1 VFDGFGDV
9 SVLYAKQLLD
19 SAKEHIDGADIL
31 SQQVH
36 EEEIKKIKALLPNIV
51 RVFDKQKLVLSY
63 VLDSLKEDEIT
74 IAAMTHSFEEIIIT
88 LLKISC
94 LHCTF
99 ELEDVKKELNCQ
111 IESSRY
117 FIHHRLKSNNIT
129 EIEHDSAMLT
139 LQKLENLANDIMK
152 NLGE

>member
-1 VFDGFGDV
+1 MTKRSKALNDTYG
-9 SVLYAKQLLD
+9 
-19 SAKEHIDGADIL
+19 IDGADIL

-51 RVFDKQKLVLSY
+51 RVFDKQKLILSH

-74 IAAMTHSFEEIIIT
+74 IAAIIT

-99 ELEDVKKELNCQ
+99 ELEDAKKELNCQ

-129 EIEHDSAMLT
+129 EFEHDSAMLT

-152 NLGE
+152 NLVE

>member
-1 VFDGFGDV
+1 MINEFFN
-9 SVLYAKQLLD
+9 
-19 SAKEHIDGADIL
+19 
-31 SQQVH
+31 
-36 EEEIKKIKALLPNIV
+36 EEEIKKIKVLLPNIA

-63 VLDSLKEDEIT
+63 VLDCLKEDEIT
-74 IAAMTHSFEEIIIT
+74 IATMTHSFEEIIIT

-99 ELEDVKKELNCQ
+99 ELEDAKKELNCQ

-129 EIEHDSAMLT
+129 EIEHDSAMLI

-152 NLGE
+152 NLVE